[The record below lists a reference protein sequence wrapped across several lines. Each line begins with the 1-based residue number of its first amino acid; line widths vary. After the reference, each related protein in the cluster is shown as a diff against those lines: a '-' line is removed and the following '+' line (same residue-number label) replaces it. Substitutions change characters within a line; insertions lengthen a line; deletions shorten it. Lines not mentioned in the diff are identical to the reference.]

1 VYKDITVIR
10 NTVALRITLL
20 FLLGITS
27 LGCAGTDLSKL
38 KKMGG
43 SILSSTGV
51 ISGSTAD
58 SLFESG
64 AKLQKGITG
73 LSEQEEYYLGRSVAA
88 LILSKYKPLHDAAL
102 TAYVNQV
109 GSALVLGST
118 RPYTY
123 GGYHF
128 LVLDTNEVN
137 AISAPGGFIFVSKGF
152 IRTLTDEDS
161 LAAVLAHEI
170 GHVVLGHARESISQ
184 ASISD
189 ALLSAAKEGAQSQ
202 GGYYT
207 SQLTSLLG
215 DSVKEIGDK
224 LLVNGFSRSQEYE
237 ADEFAVE
244 LLTTVGY
251 DASAMHSVLKVLEG
265 LEKSGSG
272 GWLST
277 HPEAEDRLDEF
288 NLEDLQKSPGSV
300 TRRIRQPRFEQAIR
314 QVPLK

>member
-1 VYKDITVIR
+1 VNRGITVTRSVKTTIFS
-10 NTVALRITLL
+10 L
-20 FLLGITS
+20 LLGLNIS
-27 LGCAGTDLSKL
+27 NFGCSGTEFSKL
-38 KKMGG
+38 KSVGG

-51 ISGSTAD
+51 VSSSTAD

-64 AKLQKGITG
+64 AKLQKGFSGFT
-73 LSEQEEYYLGRSVAA
+73 EKEEYYLGRSVAA

-102 TAYVNQV
+102 TSYVNQV
-109 GSALVLGST
+109 GSVLVLGSV

-137 AISAPGGFIFVSKGF
+137 AISAPGGLIFISKGF
-152 IRTLTDEDS
+152 IKALPDEDA

-184 ASISD
+184 ANISD
-189 ALLSAAKEGAQSQ
+189 ALLSAAKETAQSQ

-207 SQLTSLLG
+207 SELTSLLG

-237 ADEFAVE
+237 ADEFAVG
-244 LLTTVGY
+244 LLNSVGY
-251 DASAMHSVLKVLEG
+251 DASAMHSVVKILEG
-265 LEKSGSG
+265 LEKSSSG

-288 NLEDLQKSPGSV
+288 DLEDMQKSPGALTRSV
-300 TRRIRQPRFEQAIR
+300 RQPRFEQAIR
-314 QVPLK
+314 QIPLK